1 MPDTTTTLNP
11 SLNSSQNKSLNHKRV
26 FILYYHFR
34 AAAPLTLVFEHQG
47 DLRSAK
53 ERAELHCKR
62 MNYRYI
68 KVRSFIVDLDERE
81 KKRNE
86 EGFDQE
92 EF

>member
-1 MPDTTTTLNP
+1 MPDTTTQVNF
-11 SLNSSQNKSLNHKRV
+11 SSQNQSLNHKRV